1 MARRRGNTNTLI
13 GFAVLLGG
21 GLWLLSKK
29 AAASTPTNFPSAS
42 PAPNLP
48 PVTPISVPGFT
59 ISPPAPVPG
68 VIAPTGSAITASQA
82 IWQNL
87 TPTTGPDTGYV
98 NFSTGSQAAAAL
110 LPFAMD
116 DQGNYYTQWAGLI
129 YLVNVFPNIDGNY
142 SAKPL
147 GT

>member
-1 MARRRGNTNTLI
+1 MARSNTNMII
-13 GFAVLLGG
+13 GAAVLLGG
-21 GLWLLSKK
+21 AYFLLSRK
-29 AAASTPTNFPSAS
+29 AAAATPAFPTASAT
-42 PAPNLP
+42 PNLP
-48 PVTPISVPGFT
+48 PVTPINVPGLT

-68 VIAPTGSAITASQA
+68 VIAPTGSAITAAQA

-87 TPTTGPDTGYV
+87 TPTTGPNTGYV

-129 YLVNVFPNIDGNY
+129 YLVNVLPDASGNY
-142 SAKPL
+142 AAKPL